1 MSSAQERAILTSTL
15 ACLIKSLTNKR
26 TTVELRNESFV
37 TGKVGN
43 IGLLNFADTKPGFT
57 QIVHSDG
64 FMNISMEDVL
74 FTDALGQKSKFDSF
88 FVQNRLVRYDTCV
101 FVIESFK
108 SLPDR
113 YVQIPKHVNIQ
124 QSLEEV
130 CQPQGGRGRG
140 RGRGEVSRGRMKI
153 LGEREQRRQEDLK
166 NALKMKE
173 EWKMEKE
180 RREKQ

>member
-88 FVQNRLVRYDTCV
+88 FVQNRLVRYDKRV
-101 FVIESFK
+101 FVNESLK
-108 SLPDR
+108 SLPGMSR
-113 YVQIPKHVNIQ
+113 YPSMSTFSNLWRMFV
-124 QSLEEV
+124 SLREAGDEAEV
-130 CQPQGGRGRG
+130 GARSVEAG
-140 RGRGEVSRGRMKI
+140 
-153 LGEREQRRQEDLK
+153 
-166 NALKMKE
+166 
-173 EWKMEKE
+173 
-180 RREKQ
+180 

>member
-1 MSSAQERAILTSTL
+1 MSSAQERAILNSTL
-15 ACLIKSLTNKR
+15 ACLIKALTNKR

-37 TGKVGN
+37 TGK
-43 IGLLNFADTKPGFT
+43 
-57 QIVHSDG
+57 IVHSDG
-64 FMNISMEDVL
+64 FMNITMEDVL

-88 FVQNRLVRYDTCV
+88 FVQNRLVRY
-101 FVIESFK
+101 
-108 SLPDR
+108 
-113 YVQIPKHVNIQ
+113 VQIPKHISIQ
-124 QSLEEV
+124 QSLEEA
-130 CQPQGGRGRG
+130 CQPPGRGRGRG

-173 EWKMEKE
+173 EWRAEKE

>member
-1 MSSAQERAILTSTL
+1 
-15 ACLIKSLTNKR
+15 
-26 TTVELRNESFV
+26 
-37 TGKVGN
+37 
-43 IGLLNFADTKPGFT
+43 
-57 QIVHSDG
+57 
-64 FMNISMEDVL
+64 MNISMEDVL

-88 FVQNRLVRYDTCV
+88 FVQNRLVRYETCV
-101 FVIESFK
+101 FVIESCK
-108 SLPDR
+108 SLPYR
-113 YVQIPKHVNIQ
+113 YLQIPKHVNIQ

-130 CQPQGGRGRG
+130 CKPQGGRGRG

-153 LGEREQRRQEDLK
+153 LGERELRRQEDLK

>member
-26 TTVELRNESFV
+26 TTVELRNESYV
-37 TGKVGN
+37 TGK
-43 IGLLNFADTKPGFT
+43 
-57 QIVHSDG
+57 IVHSDG

-88 FVQNRLVRYDTCV
+88 FVQNRLVRY
-101 FVIESFK
+101 
-108 SLPDR
+108 
-113 YVQIPKHVNIQ
+113 VQIPKHVNIQ

-130 CQPQGGRGRG
+130 CKPQGGRGRG

-153 LGEREQRRQEDLK
+153 LGERELRRQEDLK

>member
-37 TGKVGN
+37 TGKVEN

-88 FVQNRLVRYDTCV
+88 FVQNRLVR
-101 FVIESFK
+101 
-108 SLPDR
+108 
-113 YVQIPKHVNIQ
+113 
-124 QSLEEV
+124 
-130 CQPQGGRGRG
+130 
-140 RGRGEVSRGRMKI
+140 
-153 LGEREQRRQEDLK
+153 
-166 NALKMKE
+166 
-173 EWKMEKE
+173 
-180 RREKQ
+180 

>member
-1 MSSAQERAILTSTL
+1 M
-15 ACLIKSLTNKR
+15 K
-26 TTVELRNESFV
+26 
-37 TGKVGN
+37 TGRCAKQK
-43 IGLLNFADTKPGFT
+43 IT

-88 FVQNRLVRYDTCV
+88 FVQNRLVRYDKCV
-101 FVIESFK
+101 FVIDSNASSRYF
-108 SLPDR
+108 R
-113 YVQIPKHVNIQ
+113 YVQIPKHINIQ
-124 QSLEEV
+124 QSLEEA
-130 CQPQGGRGRG
+130 CKPQGRGRG

>member
-37 TGKVGN
+37 TGK
-43 IGLLNFADTKPGFT
+43 
-57 QIVHSDG
+57 IVHSDG

-88 FVQNRLVRYDTCV
+88 FVQNRLVRY
-101 FVIESFK
+101 
-108 SLPDR
+108 
-113 YVQIPKHVNIQ
+113 VQIPKHVNIQ
-124 QSLEEV
+124 QSLEDV
-130 CQPQGGRGRG
+130 CKPQGGRGRG